1 MPRTGHPGHRSVDP
15 ELTRA
20 PATAKIDAG
29 DDSGHPKPNRC
40 HHSTRTSARVPQM
53 PSAGHLVAGG
63 GIPQPAAA
71 SGLADV
77 TSPVGLTPLTRG
89 FDLPS
94 VTDAWANPH

>member
-29 DDSGHPKPNRC
+29 DDSGHSRPNRC

-53 PSAGHLVAGG
+53 PSAGRLVAGDAK
-63 GIPQPAAA
+63 PRLAAA
-71 SGLADV
+71 VGLAGV
-77 TSPVGLTPLTRG
+77 KSLLGLTPLTV
-89 FDLPS
+89 DLLGP
-94 VTDAWANPH
+94 V

>member
-1 MPRTGHPGHRSVDP
+1 MLPNTDP

-29 DDSGHPKPNRC
+29 DDSGHPRPNRC

-63 GIPQPAAA
+63 GKPHPSAV
-71 SGLADV
+71 SGSAGDEPRV
-77 TSPVGLTPLTRG
+77 NSGKLTR
-89 FDLPS
+89 
-94 VTDAWANPH
+94 V